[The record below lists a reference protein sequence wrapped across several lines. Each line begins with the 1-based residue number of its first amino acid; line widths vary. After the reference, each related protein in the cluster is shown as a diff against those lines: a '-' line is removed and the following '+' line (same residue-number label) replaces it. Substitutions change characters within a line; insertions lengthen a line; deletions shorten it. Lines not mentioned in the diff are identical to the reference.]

1 MGQAIGLYGQQTRRN
16 LDIIRAIRNAF
27 AHAKRPI
34 SFGDDELIALVSF
47 LVVHEKRT
55 FGTETRP
62 HKPRHRGIVHPA
74 RMRFRDV
81 CEITSGNLLYQNF
94 AGPTGIAPD
103 VFKSNLGGVYESY
116 EIWVREK
123 PLP

>member
-1 MGQAIGLYGQQTRRN
+1 MGSFANKIIMGQAIGLYGQQTRRN

-55 FGTETRP
+55 FGTEPDR
-62 HKPRHRGIVHPA
+62 
-74 RMRFRDV
+74 
-81 CEITSGNLLYQNF
+81 TSLVI
-94 AGPTGIAPD
+94 AGSFIRRECG
-103 VFKSNLGGVYESY
+103 LGMSA
-116 EIWVREK
+116 K
-123 PLP
+123 